1 MNVLQENEFIYNF
14 VYVTLDKFI
23 LIARVLMALGVLV
36 YLLYSIFHNT
46 REDRADYRKVL
57 FKIAFTFIALVTY
70 KWWTVEI
77 ATLIIGIA
85 KNLDAGNLSN
95 IYKVIGNAFKSRSG
109 IETSLIK
116 PDVMMMEL
124 IYWLLLMACLFF
136 VKAATLIFELIQFF
150 IQAILWLLGPI
161 AIVISLFPNFKD
173 AWVRWF
179 NNFVAVA
186 FWSVIY
192 IILVAF
198 FNNLMAQE
206 FEQLLV
212 ANASLDLTFDSPIIV
227 IELLVYTVV
236 FFVSIVFIPWY
247 TSIIIPGQNLGGMAS
262 MIGAGSLM
270 MVSKIIAP
278 IARKLQK
285 TSMSQK
291 TNIPIK

>member
-1 MNVLQENEFIYNF
+1 VNILQENEFIYNF

-23 LIARVLMALGVLV
+23 LIARVLMALGVMV
-36 YLLYSIFHNT
+36 YLLYSISHNT
-46 REDRADYRKVL
+46 REDRADYRKAL

-85 KNLDAGNLSN
+85 KNIDAGNLSN
-95 IYKVIGNAFKSRSG
+95 IYKVIGNAFKSRSE
-109 IETSLIK
+109 IDVTWTQ

-124 IYWLLLMACLFF
+124 IYWLLLVACLFF

-150 IQAILWLLGPI
+150 IQAILWVLGPI
-161 AIVISLFPNFKD
+161 AIVLSLFPNFKD
-173 AWVRWF
+173 AWIRWF

-192 IILVAF
+192 IILAAF
-198 FNNLMAQE
+198 FNNLMSQE
-206 FEQLLV
+206 FERLLV
-212 ANASLDLTFDSPIIV
+212 AHTSLDLTFDSPIIV
-227 IELLVYTVV
+227 VELLVYTVV

-262 MIGAGSLM
+262 VIGAGSFM
-270 MVSKIIAP
+270 MVSKVIAP

-285 TSMSQK
+285 TNVSQK